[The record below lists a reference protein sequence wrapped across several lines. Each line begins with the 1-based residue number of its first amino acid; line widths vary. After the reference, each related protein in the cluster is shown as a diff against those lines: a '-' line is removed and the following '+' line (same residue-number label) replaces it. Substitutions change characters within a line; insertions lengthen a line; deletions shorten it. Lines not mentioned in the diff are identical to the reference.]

1 MRLLGGKNRLLIK
14 RHKMARAHRHYL
26 PGYIWHITQRCHKK
40 EFLLRFKCYKKRW
53 MYWLY
58 IAKQKFHISIFNYM
72 VTSNHIHLLA
82 LSDGKDNDIARTM
95 HLVSGRT
102 AWEFNHNRNRKG
114 AFWED
119 RYKILFINDLLLGAD
134 KNYFY
139 FYANGD
145 PMFDEEADKSEIH
158 VFSLK
163 R

>member
-1 MRLLGGKNRLLIK
+1 
-14 RHKMARAHRHYL
+14 
-26 PGYIWHITQRCHKK
+26 
-40 EFLLRFKCYKKRW
+40 
-53 MYWLY
+53 
-58 IAKQKFHISIFNYM
+58 M